1 MSRTGVAILGSTGS
15 IGTQT
20 LDVIAELREHFE
32 VISLAAGN
40 NIDLL
45 ARQVATFNPRIV
57 VARTDGATIGGKR
70 VLPTPEGLIE
80 AVTHPDVDIVV
91 AATSGHDAIRA
102 IWAAIEASKTI
113 AIANKETI
121 VCAGELIIPLAT
133 KHGVEIRPVD
143 SEHSAIWQCL
153 QTAQQQDLARL
164 ILTAS
169 GGPFLRTSKDD
180 LANVTVEKALAH
192 PNWSMGSKIT
202 IDSATL
208 MNKGLEVIEA
218 HHLFAVP
225 YDQIEVV
232 IHREQIVHSMVEWN
246 DRTTIAQ
253 LSFPDMKLPIQY
265 ALTYPR
271 RLPGPCTPIDFK
283 RMSRMSFEVLDPD
296 RFPAFSLARQAGI
309 AGRTYPTV
317 LSAADEIAVGA
328 FLSGRIGFTAIAS
341 TVESAM
347 SAHHPE
353 SITDLDGVFE
363 ADRWARTYTNQIIER
378 GSAGG

>member
-218 HHLFAVP
+218 HHLFTVP

-271 RLPGPCTPIDFK
+271 RLSGLCAPLDFT
-283 RMSRMSFEVLDPD
+283 RISQMSFEVLDPNQ
-296 RFPAFSLARQAGI
+296 FPAFNLARLAGN

-317 LSAADEIAVGA
+317 LSASDEVAVAA
-328 FLSGRIGFTAIAS
+328 FLVGKIGFTQIAS
-341 TVESAM
+341 MVESAM
-347 SAHHPE
+347 SAHEPE
-353 SITDLDGVFE
+353 LVTDLDVVFE
-363 ADRWARTYTNQIIER
+363 ADRWAREYTNRIIDGTVTR
-378 GSAGG
+378 

>member
-180 LANVTVEKALAH
+180 LAKVTVEKALAH

-218 HHLFAVP
+218 HHLFTVP

-271 RLPGPCTPIDFK
+271 RLSGLCAPLDFT
-283 RMSRMSFEVLDPD
+283 RISQMSFEVLDPNQ
-296 RFPAFSLARQAGI
+296 FPAFNLARLAGN

-317 LSAADEIAVGA
+317 LSASDEVAVAA
-328 FLSGRIGFTAIAS
+328 FLVGKIGFTQIAS
-341 TVESAM
+341 MVESAM
-347 SAHHPE
+347 SAHEPE
-353 SITDLDGVFE
+353 LVTDLDVVFE
-363 ADRWARTYTNQIIER
+363 ADRWAREYTNSIIDGTVTR
-378 GSAGG
+378 

>member
-1 MSRTGVAILGSTGS
+1 MSRTGVAVLGSTGS
-15 IGTQT
+15 IGTQA
-20 LDVIAELREHFE
+20 LDVIAQLSEHFE
-32 VISLAAGN
+32 VVSLAAGSN
-40 NIDLL
+40 VELL
-45 ARQVATFNPRIV
+45 ARQVATFDPHIV
-57 VARTDGATIGGKR
+57 VARTTEATIGGKP
-70 VLPTPEGLIE
+70 VLPTPEGLIA

-102 IWAAIEASKTI
+102 TWAAIEAGKTI

-121 VCAGELIIPLAT
+121 VCAGELIVPLAA

-153 QTAQQQDLARL
+153 QTAQRQDLARL

-169 GGPFLRTSKDD
+169 GGPFLRTTPDE
-180 LANVTVEKALAH
+180 LASVTVERALAH

-225 YDQIEVV
+225 YEQIEVV

-253 LSFPDMKLPIQY
+253 LSFPNMKLPIQY

-271 RLPGPCTPIDFK
+271 RLSGPCEPLDFK
-283 RMSRMSFEVLDPD
+283 RLSRMTFEELDPD
-296 RFPAFSLARQAGI
+296 QFPAFNLARQAGL

-317 LSAADEIAVGA
+317 LSAADEIAVAA
-328 FLSGRIGFTAIAS
+328 FLSGKIGFLEIAE
-341 TVESAM
+341 TVESAI
-347 SAHHPE
+347 SAHQPE
-353 SITDLDGVFE
+353 SVTDLDVVFA
-363 ADRWARTYTNQIIER
+363 ADRWARDYTRQQIAR
-378 GSAGG
+378 AVARR

>member
-133 KHGVEIRPVD
+133 KHGVAIRPVD

-218 HHLFAVP
+218 HHLFTVP

-271 RLPGPCTPIDFK
+271 RLSGLCAPLDFT
-283 RMSRMSFEVLDPD
+283 RISQMSFEVLDPNQ
-296 RFPAFSLARQAGI
+296 FPAFNLARLAGN

-317 LSAADEIAVGA
+317 LSASDEVAVAA
-328 FLSGRIGFTAIAS
+328 FLVGKLGFTQIAS
-341 TVESAM
+341 MVESAM
-347 SAHHPE
+347 SAHEPE
-353 SITDLDGVFE
+353 LVTDLDVVFE
-363 ADRWARTYTNQIIER
+363 ADRWAREYTNRIIDGTVTR
-378 GSAGG
+378 

>member
-133 KHGVEIRPVD
+133 KHGVAIRPVD

-218 HHLFAVP
+218 HHLFTVP

-271 RLPGPCTPIDFK
+271 RLSGLCAPLDFT
-283 RMSRMSFEVLDPD
+283 RISQMSFEVLDPNQ
-296 RFPAFSLARQAGI
+296 FPAFNLARLAGN

-317 LSAADEIAVGA
+317 LSASDEVAVAA
-328 FLSGRIGFTAIAS
+328 FLVGKIGFTQIAS
-341 TVESAM
+341 MVESAM
-347 SAHHPE
+347 SAHEPE
-353 SITDLDGVFE
+353 LVTDLDVVFE
-363 ADRWARTYTNQIIER
+363 ADRWAREYTNRIIDGTVTR
-378 GSAGG
+378 

>member
-20 LDVIAELREHFE
+20 LAVIAELREHFE

-45 ARQVATFNPRIV
+45 ARQIATFDPQIV
-57 VARTDGATIGGKR
+57 VARTGGPTLGGKR
-70 VLPTPEGLIE
+70 VLPTPDGLID

-91 AATSGHDAIRA
+91 AATSGHEAIRA
-102 IWAAIEASKTI
+102 TWAAIEAGKTI

-121 VCAGELIIPLAT
+121 VCAGELIMPLAT
-133 KHGVEIRPVD
+133 RHGVEIRPVD

-153 QTAQQQDLARL
+153 QTAAQQGDLARL

-232 IHREQIVHSMVEWN
+232 IHREQIIHSMVEWN

-271 RLPGPCTPIDFK
+271 RLSGLCAPLDFT
-283 RMSRMSFEVLDPD
+283 RMSQMSFEALDLD
-296 RFPAFSLARQAGI
+296 QFPAFNLARLAGN

-317 LSAADEIAVGA
+317 LSASDEVAVAA
-328 FLSGRIGFTAIAS
+328 FLAGKIGFTHIPS
-341 TVESAM
+341 MVESVM
-347 SAHHPE
+347 SAHQPE
-353 SITDLDGVFE
+353 SVTDLDVIFE
-363 ADRWARTYTNQIIER
+363 ADRWARDHTNRIIE
-378 GSAGG
+378 SAISH

>member
-20 LDVIAELREHFE
+20 LEVIAQLGEHFN
-32 VISLAAGN
+32 VVSLAAGN

-45 ARQVATFNPRIV
+45 AKQVAKFDPHIV
-57 VARTDGATIGGKR
+57 VARTGETKIGGKR
-70 VLPTPEGLIE
+70 VLPTPDGLIE

-91 AATSGHDAIRA
+91 AATSGHEAIRA
-102 IWAAIEASKTI
+102 TWAAIEAGKTI

-121 VCAGELIIPLAT
+121 VCAGELIIPLAA
-133 KHGVEIRPVD
+133 KHSVEIRPVD

-153 QTAQQQDLARL
+153 QTAHQRDLARL

-169 GGPFLRTSKDD
+169 GGPFLRTPADE

-271 RLPGPCTPIDFK
+271 RLSGLCAPLDFT
-283 RMSRMSFEVLDPD
+283 RISQMSFEVLDPNQ
-296 RFPAFSLARQAGI
+296 FPAFNLARLAGN

-317 LSAADEIAVGA
+317 LSASDEVAVAA
-328 FLSGRIGFTAIAS
+328 FLVGKIGFTQIAS
-341 TVESAM
+341 MVESAM
-347 SAHHPE
+347 SAHEPE
-353 SITDLDGVFE
+353 LVTDLDVVFE
-363 ADRWARTYTNQIIER
+363 ADRWAREYTNRIIDGTVTR
-378 GSAGG
+378 

>member
-121 VCAGELIIPLAT
+121 ACAGELIIPLAT

-153 QTAQQQDLARL
+153 QTAQEQDLARL

-218 HHLFAVP
+218 HHLFTVP

-271 RLPGPCTPIDFK
+271 RLSGLCAPLDFT
-283 RMSRMSFEVLDPD
+283 RISQMSFEVLDPNQ
-296 RFPAFSLARQAGI
+296 FPAFNLARLAGN

-317 LSAADEIAVGA
+317 LSASDEVAVAA
-328 FLSGRIGFTAIAS
+328 FLVGKIGFTQIAS
-341 TVESAM
+341 MVESAM
-347 SAHHPE
+347 SAHEPE
-353 SITDLDGVFE
+353 LVTDLDVVFE
-363 ADRWARTYTNQIIER
+363 ADRWTREYTNRIIDGTVTR
-378 GSAGG
+378 

>member
-20 LDVIAELREHFE
+20 LDVIAQLGEHFR
-32 VISLAAGN
+32 VVSLAAGN
-40 NIDLL
+40 NVELL
-45 ARQVATFNPRIV
+45 GRQVARFDPKVV
-57 VARTDGATIGGKR
+57 VARTDEVTISGKR
-70 VLPTPEGLIE
+70 VLPTPEGLVE

-91 AATSGHDAIRA
+91 AATSGHEAIRA
-102 IWAAIEASKTI
+102 TWAAIEAGKTI

-121 VCAGELIIPLAT
+121 VCAGELIIPLAAR
-133 KHGVEIRPVD
+133 HNVDIRPVD

-153 QTAQQQDLARL
+153 QTAGQRDLARL

-169 GGPFLRTSKDD
+169 GGPFLHRSPDE
-180 LANVTVEKALAH
+180 LANVTVEDALAH

-218 HHLFAVP
+218 HHLFGVP
-225 YDQIEVV
+225 YEQIEVV

-271 RLPGPCTPIDFK
+271 RLPGPCAPLDFS
-283 RMSRMSFEVLDPD
+283 RMTQMSFEELNPGQ
-296 RFPAFSLARQAGI
+296 FPAFVLARRAGI
-309 AGRTYPTV
+309 EGRTYPTV
-317 LSAADEIAVGA
+317 LSAADEVAVAA
-328 FLSGRIGFTAIAS
+328 FLSGKIGFTDIAS
-341 TVESAM
+341 TVESTMA
-347 SAHHPE
+347 AHRPE
-353 SITDLDGVFE
+353 PVTDLDVVFE
-363 ADRWARTYTNQIIER
+363 ADRWARLFTNQLIER
-378 GSAGG
+378 RLART

>member
-121 VCAGELIIPLAT
+121 ACAGELIIPLAT

-218 HHLFAVP
+218 HHLFTVP

-271 RLPGPCTPIDFK
+271 RLSGLCAPLDFT
-283 RMSRMSFEVLDPD
+283 RISQMSFEVLDPNQ
-296 RFPAFSLARQAGI
+296 FPAFNLARLAGN

-317 LSAADEIAVGA
+317 LSASDEVAVAA
-328 FLSGRIGFTAIAS
+328 FLVGKIGFTQIAS
-341 TVESAM
+341 MVESAM
-347 SAHHPE
+347 SAHEPE
-353 SITDLDGVFE
+353 LVTDLDVVFE
-363 ADRWARTYTNQIIER
+363 ADRWAREYTNRIIDGTVTR
-378 GSAGG
+378 

>member
-153 QTAQQQDLARL
+153 QTAQEQDLARL

-218 HHLFAVP
+218 HHLFTVP

-271 RLPGPCTPIDFK
+271 RLSGLCAPLDFT
-283 RMSRMSFEVLDPD
+283 RISQMSFEVLDPNQ
-296 RFPAFSLARQAGI
+296 FPAFNLARLAGN

-317 LSAADEIAVGA
+317 LSASDEVAVAA
-328 FLSGRIGFTAIAS
+328 FLVGKIGFTQIAS
-341 TVESAM
+341 MVESAM
-347 SAHHPE
+347 SAHEPE
-353 SITDLDGVFE
+353 LVTDLDVVFE
-363 ADRWARTYTNQIIER
+363 ADRWAREYTNRIIDGTVTR
-378 GSAGG
+378 

>member
-169 GGPFLRTSKDD
+169 GGPFLQTSKDD

-218 HHLFAVP
+218 HHLFTVP

-271 RLPGPCTPIDFK
+271 RLSGLCAPLDFT
-283 RMSRMSFEVLDPD
+283 RISQMSFEVLDPNQ
-296 RFPAFSLARQAGI
+296 FPAFNLARLAGN

-317 LSAADEIAVGA
+317 LSASDEVAVAA
-328 FLSGRIGFTAIAS
+328 FLVGKIGFTQIAS
-341 TVESAM
+341 MVESAM
-347 SAHHPE
+347 SAHEPE
-353 SITDLDGVFE
+353 LVTDLDVVFE
-363 ADRWARTYTNQIIER
+363 ADRWAREYTNRIIDGTVTR
-378 GSAGG
+378 

>member
-1 MSRTGVAILGSTGS
+1 MTRTGIAILGSTGS
-15 IGTQT
+15 IGAQT
-20 LDVIAELREHFE
+20 LEVIAQLSEHFS
-32 VISLAAGN
+32 VVSLAARN

-45 ARQVATFNPRIV
+45 TRQVAAFDPQIV
-57 VARTDGATIGGKR
+57 VARTDQPTIGGRR
-70 VLPTPEGLIE
+70 VLPTPDGLID

-102 IWAAIEASKTI
+102 TWAAIEAGKTI

-121 VCAGELIIPLAT
+121 VCAGELIMPLAAR
-133 KHGVEIRPVD
+133 HGVEIRPVD

-153 QTAQQQDLARL
+153 QTAQQRDLARL

-169 GGPFLRTSKDD
+169 GGPFLRTPKNE
-180 LANVTVEKALAH
+180 LANVTVDKALAH

-225 YDQIEVV
+225 YQQIEVV

-253 LSFPDMKLPIQY
+253 LSLPDMKLPIQY

-271 RLPGPCTPIDFK
+271 RLAGPCAPLDF
-283 RMSRMSFEVLDPD
+283 RRLAHMSFEDVDPD
-296 RFPAFSLARQAGI
+296 QFPAFRLARE
-309 AGRTYPTV
+309 AGRKGRTFPTV
-317 LSAADEIAVGA
+317 LSAADELAVGA
-328 FLSGRIGFTAIAS
+328 FLDGKIGFHDIAAI
-341 TVESAM
+341 VELAL
-347 SAHHPE
+347 SAHQP
-353 SITDLDGVFE
+353 SDVTDLDVVFA
-363 ADRWARTYTNQIIER
+363 ADRWARDEATALIAQVSPPR
-378 GSAGG
+378 

>member
-1 MSRTGVAILGSTGS
+1 MARIGIAILGSTGS

-20 LDVIAELREHFE
+20 LEVIVQLREHFT
-32 VISLAAGN
+32 VVSLAART

-45 ARQVATFNPRIV
+45 TRQVAAFDPQIV
-57 VARTDGATIGGKR
+57 VARTDQATIGGKR
-70 VLPTPEGLIE
+70 VLPTPDGLIE

-102 IWAAIEASKTI
+102 TWAAIEAGKTI

-121 VCAGELIIPLAT
+121 VCAGDLIMPLAAR
-133 KHGVEIRPVD
+133 HGVEIRPVD
-143 SEHSAIWQCL
+143 SEHSAVWQCL
-153 QTAQQQDLARL
+153 QTAQQRDLARL

-169 GGPFLRTSKDD
+169 GGPFLRTPVDE

-218 HHLFAVP
+218 HHLFGVP
-225 YDQIEVV
+225 YHQIEVV

-253 LSFPDMKLPIQY
+253 LSFPDMKLPIQF

-271 RLPGPCTPIDFK
+271 RLVGPCAPLDFK
-283 RMSRMSFEVLDPD
+283 RLSQMSFEELDPGQ
-296 RFPAFSLARQAGI
+296 FPAFGLARDAGLQ
-309 AGRTYPTV
+309 GRTYPTV
-317 LSAADEIAVGA
+317 LSTADEVAVGA
-328 FLSGRIGFTAIAS
+328 FLDGKIGFNDIAAI
-341 TVESAM
+341 VESAL
-347 SAHHPE
+347 SAHEPNDV
-353 SITDLDGVFE
+353 TDLDVIFA
-363 ADRWARTYTNQIIER
+363 ADRWAREHTDASIAQVAAR
-378 GSAGG
+378 R

>member
-20 LDVIAELREHFE
+20 LEVIAALSDHFR

-40 NIDLL
+40 NVELL
-45 ARQVATFNPRIV
+45 ARQVARFDPSVV
-57 VARTDGATIGGKR
+57 VARSGEATIGGKR

-80 AVTHPDVDIVV
+80 AVTHPDVEIVV

-102 IWAAIEASKTI
+102 TWAAIEAGKTI

-121 VCAGELIIPLAT
+121 VCAGELIMPLAARH
-133 KHGVEIRPVD
+133 KVEIRPVD

-153 QTAQQQDLARL
+153 QTAQQRDLARL

-169 GGPFLRTSKDD
+169 GGPFLRTPIEE
-180 LANVTVEKALAH
+180 LVNVTVEGALAH

-218 HHLFAVP
+218 HHLFDVP
-225 YDQIEVV
+225 YDQVEVV
-232 IHREQIVHSMVEWN
+232 VHREQVVHSMVEWD

-271 RLPGPCTPIDFK
+271 RLPGPCAPLDFS
-283 RMSRMSFEVLDPD
+283 RMSQLSFEVLNPEQ
-296 RFPAFSLARQAGI
+296 FPAFGLARQAGI
-309 AGRTYPTV
+309 DGRTYPTV
-317 LSAADEIAVGA
+317 LSAADEVAVAAFLAGNIGFMDIASIVGA
-328 FLSGRIGFTAIAS
+328 ALA
-341 TVESAM
+341 
-347 SAHHPE
+347 AHEPE
-353 SITDLDGVFE
+353 DVTDLDVVFE
-363 ADRWARTYTNQIIER
+363 ADRWARTHTRLLVEHAAALR
-378 GSAGG
+378 

>member
-1 MSRTGVAILGSTGS
+1 MNRTGIAILGSTGS

-20 LDVIAELREHFE
+20 LEVIAALGEHFE

-40 NIDLL
+40 NIELL
-45 ARQVATFNPRIV
+45 ARQVATFDPHIV
-57 VARTDGATIGGKR
+57 VARTDEPTIGGKP
-70 VLPTPEGLIE
+70 VLPTPGGLIE

-102 IWAAIEASKTI
+102 TWAAIEAGKTI

-121 VCAGELIIPLAT
+121 VCAGELIIPLAAR
-133 KHGVEIRPVD
+133 HGVQIRPID

-153 QTAQQQDLARL
+153 QTARPRDLARL

-169 GGPFLRTSKDD
+169 GGPFLRMSKDD
-180 LANVTVEKALAH
+180 LANVTVEQALAH

-218 HHLFAVP
+218 HHLFGVP
-225 YDQIEVV
+225 YNHIEVV

-271 RLPGPCTPIDFK
+271 RLAGPCAPLDFT
-283 RMSRMSFEVLDPD
+283 RMSHMSFEALEPD
-296 RFPAFSLARQAGI
+296 QFPAFELARQAGR

-317 LSAADEIAVGA
+317 LSAADELAVAA
-328 FLSGRIGFTAIAS
+328 FLAGKIGFSQIAS
-341 TVESAM
+341 VVESAL
-347 SAHHPE
+347 SAHSPE
-353 SITDLDGVFE
+353 LVTSLDVVFE
-363 ADRWARTYTNQIIER
+363 ADRWARAYTHR
-378 GSAGG
+378 TVDGLATR

>member
-1 MSRTGVAILGSTGS
+1 MTRTGIAILGSTGS

-20 LDVIAELREHFE
+20 LEVIGQLSEHFT
-32 VISLAAGN
+32 VVSLAARN

-45 ARQVATFNPRIV
+45 TRQVAAFDPQIV
-57 VARTDGATIGGKR
+57 VARTDQSTIGGKR

-102 IWAAIEASKTI
+102 TWAAIEAGKTI

-121 VCAGELIIPLAT
+121 VCAGDLIMPLAAR
-133 KHGVEIRPVD
+133 HGVEIRPVD

-153 QTAQQQDLARL
+153 QTAQQRDLARL

-169 GGPFLRTSKDD
+169 GGPFLRTPADE
-180 LANVTVEKALAH
+180 LANVTVENALAH

-225 YDQIEVV
+225 YDRIEVV

-271 RLPGPCTPIDFK
+271 RLAGPCAPLDFK
-283 RMSRMSFEVLDPD
+283 RLSQMSFEDLDPQQ
-296 RFPAFSLARQAGI
+296 FPAFRLAREAGLK
-309 AGRTYPTV
+309 GHTYPTV
-317 LSAADEIAVGA
+317 LSAADEVAVGA
-328 FLSGRIGFTAIAS
+328 FLSGKIGFNDIAAI
-341 TVESAM
+341 VELAL
-347 SAHHPE
+347 SAHEPNDV
-353 SITDLDGVFE
+353 TDLDVVFA
-363 ADRWARTYTNQIIER
+363 ADRWARAHTDDLVASSLAR
-378 GSAGG
+378 R